1 MLAPRHLALR
11 YTDEL
16 PQDAAAECGFPCAVW
31 RWPTH
36 HPEWCWEE
44 TTPLARAMSV
54 AAAVAQLLALIGVR
68 SPSLSH
74 IGHRLSRHTAV
85 IRALGSLGLY
95 KPYSI
100 LRAASLF
107 PVPTQSRP
115 CSSLQL
121 VALITPRL
129 RELQEGFA
137 EPQTPDSRYIYWS
150 LLIQTS
156 LLSSWG
162 WPPSAGKQVGGQPYS
177 EFDRR
182 LPFWLTFPNHWLSW
196 SIPPQG
202 FALRAQRWP
211 LTGTRKPKVT
221 TLRAQKGTYSYGWHF
236 SHSFQVVYP
245 NSRPN
250 IWRLSTQSIH

>member
-1 MLAPRHLALR
+1 MLAPHHLALR

-44 TTPLARAMSV
+44 ITPLERAMSV
-54 AAAVAQLLALIGVR
+54 EVAVAQLLAMTVAR
-68 SPSLSH
+68 SPILLTL
-74 IGHRLSRHTAV
+74 GHRLCRQAAV
-85 IRALGSLGLY
+85 IRELGSLGLY

-100 LRAASLF
+100 LRSGSLF
-107 PVPTQSRP
+107 RAPRP
-115 CSSLQL
+115 CSNPQL
-121 VALITPRL
+121 VALITPL
-129 RELQEGFA
+129 LQEHQEESW
-137 EPQTPDSRYIYWS
+137 EPQTLDSLGSCLFFLVKTSFHSS
-150 LLIQTS
+150 L
-156 LLSSWG
+156 G

-182 LPFWLTFPNHWLSW
+182 LPFWLTLPNHWLSW

-211 LTGTRKPKVT
+211 LTGTRKPKMT

-236 SHSFQVVYP
+236 SHSFQIVYP
-245 NSRPN
+245 NSLPK
-250 IWRLSTQSIH
+250 